1 MEQTLKGILI
11 HTIRYNDNQLI
22 VRIFTSKFGL
32 KSFLVRSGKTQKS
45 SKINLLQPLSLI
57 EFEAALKEQS
67 RIHPLKNLRSA
78 HPWQS
83 IPYDASKSA
92 IVLFLNEVIYKT
104 IPDDYINEPLFQLLW
119 DALILL
125 DDTMDAKNFHIWC
138 LLEITRHYG
147 FYPQTDEETTF
158 FDMEL
163 GSFVDRLPAHK
174 DFMDTEESK
183 VMHEMLD
190 KEWPEVQDL
199 VLNGDLRKR
208 VLMSLVRY
216 IRIHLESLREI
227 KSLEVLHEV
236 FHGYSF

>member
-1 MEQTLKGILI
+1 MEQTLKGILV

-22 VRIFTSKFGL
+22 VRVFTSKFGL

-57 EFEAALKEQS
+57 EFESVIKELS
-67 RIHPLKNLRSA
+67 RIHPLKDVRSA

-125 DDTMDAKNFHIWC
+125 DDTIDAKNFHIWC
-138 LLEITRHYG
+138 LLEIMRHYG
-147 FYPQTDEETTF
+147 FYPQLEDETKYFE
-158 FDMEL
+158 MEL
-163 GSFVDRLPAHK
+163 GGFVDRMPPHK
-174 DFMDTEESK
+174 DFMDEEESA
-183 VMHEMLD
+183 VLREMLD
-190 KEWPEVQDL
+190 KEWPEVQNL
-199 VLNGDLRKR
+199 ELSGGLRKR
-208 VLMSLVRY
+208 VLISLVRY
-216 IRIHLESLREI
+216 VRIHLESLREI
-227 KSLEVLHEV
+227 KSLDVLHEV
-236 FHGYSF
+236 FHA